1 MWSEMSGRSKRKE
14 LIILHPVGVAH
25 KTDENKVMRI
35 EIHAEYVEAL
45 EGIEKLSY
53 IDVLYWMHKLTE
65 KDRRKLK
72 VHPRGDLSKPLTGVF
87 ATRSPMRPNPIGL
100 TRVRLLRRERNVLF
114 VEGLDALD
122 GSPIIDIKSG

>member
-1 MWSEMSGRSKRKE
+1 MSGRSKRKKW
-14 LIILHPVGVAH
+14 IILHPVGVAY

-35 EIHAEYVEAL
+35 EIYAEYVEAL

>member
-14 LIILHPVGVAH
+14 LIILHPVGVAY

-35 EIHAEYVEAL
+35 EIYAEYVEAL